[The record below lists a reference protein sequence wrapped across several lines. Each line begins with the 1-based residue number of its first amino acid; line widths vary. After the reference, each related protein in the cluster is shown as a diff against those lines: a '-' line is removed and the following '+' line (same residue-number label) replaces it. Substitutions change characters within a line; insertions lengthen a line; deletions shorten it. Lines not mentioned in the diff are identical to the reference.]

1 MKFKALTLNIWY
13 AYSGLSAF
21 ISVGSVMYPLLHR
34 VFASKATTSS
44 FTLDIRK
51 ITPGKVLVTNRSGSP
66 IFVRNRTYDQIK
78 QARISKLNSFKDKLA
93 RNDNLPPKALAFDVN
108 RCVDKDN
115 QNLLVVMASCPHLGC
130 VPSAISSGWFCSCH
144 GSKFDIS
151 GRIVNGPSPSNMRVP
166 KCFVKMHR
174 LVIEA

>member
-1 MKFKALTLNIWY
+1 MKFKTLTLDIWY

-34 VFASKATTSS
+34 LFVSKTMPSNL
-44 FTLDIRK
+44 TLDIRK
-51 ITPGKVLVTNRSGSP
+51 ITPAKVLVINWNGLP

-78 QARISKLNSFKDKLA
+78 QARMAKLNSFKDKLA
-93 RNDNLPPKALAFDVN
+93 RNDNLPPKALAFDIN

-151 GRIVNGPSPSNMRVP
+151 GRIINGPSPSNMRVP